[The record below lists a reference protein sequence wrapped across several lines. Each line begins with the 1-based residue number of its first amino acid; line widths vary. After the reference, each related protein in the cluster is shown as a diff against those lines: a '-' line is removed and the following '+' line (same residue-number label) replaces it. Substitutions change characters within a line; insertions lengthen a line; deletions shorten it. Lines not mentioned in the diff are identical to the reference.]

1 MEGLGIN
8 LSTLIA
14 QLVSFLVLFGLLY
27 FFAYKPILRMF
38 DERSQKIKDSVEQAE
53 QVREQAAHAEEENR
67 KKLEAASR
75 EGQEAIT
82 RAMRAGDEARQRA
95 EEEAKVQAGALLDK
109 ARQEIQRERD
119 EAIGELQQEFADLA
133 IVAAEKVIEKSLD
146 KEAHRELIDKVLKE
160 SGTLKED

>member
-1 MEGLGIN
+1 
-8 LSTLIA
+8 
-14 QLVSFLVLFGLLY
+14 
-27 FFAYKPILRMF
+27 
-38 DERSQKIKDSVEQAE
+38 
-53 QVREQAAHAEEENR
+53 
-67 KKLEAASR
+67 
-75 EGQEAIT
+75 
-82 RAMRAGDEARQRA
+82 MRAGDEARQRA
-95 EEEAKVQAGALLDK
+95 EEEAKVQAGTLLGK